1 MLYFF
6 FLVND
11 EKLIKRRF
19 DGSEIFRRNWIDY
32 ENGFGSE
39 ESEFWIGRGTTKFLI
54 EKKIS
59 LDLILGKI
67 LRILIYILNEK

>member
-1 MLYFF
+1 M
-6 FLVND
+6 VND

>member
-1 MLYFF
+1 M
-6 FLVND
+6 VND

-32 ENGFGSE
+32 ENGFGFE

-67 LRILIYILNEK
+67 LRIFTYILNEK